1 MAKVFFSKMNIN
13 DDIFEVYNGKKEIDS
28 LLTKIYNGITNKSE
42 VYDEF
47 GGRYKFFDID
57 KFEDNSIIHGRL
69 GYIKKGVHSTYDP
82 EKDTAIDVEDKNK
95 IEYITFYFDVHK
107 EMVSYTVTPS
117 LTRKKVLEMFANLI
131 RKSTNIGVVF
141 VLETDIKS
149 LETKLA
155 KMEILRRI
163 NLTIVSP
170 NGDKDA
176 FAKLFSLNADKIAKS
191 DATKIKQEYS
201 NQKDKGLNKDS
212 ELVKDAIDG
221 IGLGYAEGVF
231 VGKDSHNE
239 PIEINTVETTPYTK
253 ILRADQSK
261 NKQAIAEKGRAG
273 IIELSAY
280 KAQIREKNK
289 NEENGKGRK

>member
-1 MAKVFFSKMNIN
+1 
-13 DDIFEVYNGKKEIDS
+13 
-28 LLTKIYNGITNKSE
+28 
-42 VYDEF
+42 YDEF

-163 NLTIVSP
+163 NLTIVPP

-176 FAKLFSLNADKIAKS
+176 FAKL
-191 DATKIKQEYS
+191 
-201 NQKDKGLNKDS
+201 
-212 ELVKDAIDG
+212 
-221 IGLGYAEGVF
+221 
-231 VGKDSHNE
+231 
-239 PIEINTVETTPYTK
+239 
-253 ILRADQSK
+253 
-261 NKQAIAEKGRAG
+261 
-273 IIELSAY
+273 
-280 KAQIREKNK
+280 
-289 NEENGKGRK
+289 